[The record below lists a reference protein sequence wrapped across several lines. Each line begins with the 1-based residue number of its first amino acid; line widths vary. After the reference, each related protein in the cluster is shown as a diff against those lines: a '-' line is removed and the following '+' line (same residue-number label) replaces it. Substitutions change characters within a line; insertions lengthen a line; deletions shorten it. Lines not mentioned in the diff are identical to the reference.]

1 MGLLDGLLGDS
12 WEDPKSQAIM
22 GLAQGLLS
30 ARGSQGLSAGVG
42 KMNEVMANAKEKALR
57 ERLLGMQVSNYE
69 SEIRAR
75 DLAAKKQ
82 ERLADMVENLFGGG
96 PQFAQ
101 GQSALQGQVDQGMPA
116 GPTVQAA
123 QAMPATPR
131 ASGIGGLS
139 LDDVTRLKMLGGP
152 DLMPAWK
159 VAQEGIE
166 QKPGSVYRMPDGSV
180 RAGPPTLDKGMS
192 LNIGPNGYSAG
203 LVPGA
208 LQAMGDLAGAQ
219 ARATEGAKAD
229 YELVSVPDGNG
240 GMIQMPKPQAIQRLG
255 GQAPGM
261 PSTPSMPSIGNRQ
274 PTPQEMAL
282 ILANQQR
289 DGVDPNDPRRPF
301 VNFNSQPG
309 QPQGQL
315 GRTPSAAELEL
326 AKQQALAP
334 GLERQAGTNAM
345 ATATSNQTVK
355 AVGDSF
361 ESAKAANDAL
371 PLFNQSRKAIA
382 GGVYAGA
389 GAETKLAIA
398 KGLQSLGISGIDP
411 DKVTNTEYLTTTL
424 GAQLVGNLKSS
435 FGGSPTEGERNE
447 LKKIIGSIGT
457 DPAALNKVIDWQEGV
472 ARRTISGHNTLLQ
485 SAQERGYTP
494 GFDMAIKPYQP
505 EAADRRPTNLLPTLP
520 TANGSN
526 RGKRARD
533 TETGKIFR
541 SNGLTWV
548 EE

>member
-42 KMNEVMANAKEKALR
+42 RMNEVMANAKERALR

-82 ERLADMVENLFGGG
+82 EQLASMVENLFGGG

-101 GQSALQGQVDQGMPA
+101 GQSALQGQADQGMPA

-123 QAMPATPR
+123 QAMPRPG
-131 ASGIGGLS
+131 GIGGLS

-219 ARATEGAKAD
+219 TRATEGAKAD
-229 YELVSVPDGNG
+229 FDLVSVPGGNG
-240 GMIQMPKPQAIQRLG
+240 DMLQMPRSQAIQRLG
-255 GQAPGM
+255 GQAPSV
-261 PSTPSMPSIGNRQ
+261 PSMSSMPSIGNRQ

-282 ILANQQR
+282 ILADQQR
-289 DGVDPNDPRRPF
+289 NGVDPTDPRRPF
-301 VNFNSQPG
+301 VNLSRQP
-309 QPQGQL
+309 GQL
-315 GRTPSAAELEL
+315 GRTPSAAEMEL

-334 GLERQAGTNAM
+334 GLDRQAGTNAM

-424 GAQLVGNLKSS
+424 GAQLVGNLRSS
-435 FGGSPTEGERNE
+435 FGGNPTEGERDA

-457 DPAALNKVIDWQEGV
+457 DPGALNKIIDWQEGV
-472 ARRTISGHNTLLQ
+472 ARRTVSSHNTLLQ